1 MLDAEKAA
9 EEFQRADDALNAII
23 LAPNAIEAEVD
34 KAIAAQETLALRF
47 TADAIRSANN
57 RTALFQR
64 FIKAMESVLDGIGRD
79 SPLEGIRQLQAIID
93 QSKDL
98 LTEASEESDSPDPGV
113 RIGTDRPANSSTRK
127 RKKS

>member
-64 FIKAMESVLDGIGRD
+64 FIKSMEAVLDGIGRD
-79 SPLEGIRQLQAIID
+79 SPLEGIQQLQAIVD

-98 LTEASEESDSPDPGV
+98 LAEA
-113 RIGTDRPANSSTRK
+113 K
-127 RKKS
+127 